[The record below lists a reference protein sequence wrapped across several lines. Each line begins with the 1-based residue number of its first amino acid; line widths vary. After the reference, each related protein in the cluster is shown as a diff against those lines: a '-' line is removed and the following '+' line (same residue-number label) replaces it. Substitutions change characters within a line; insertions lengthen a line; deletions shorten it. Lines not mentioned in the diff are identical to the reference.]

1 MLVAGYAKVP
11 AMSGV
16 HGTHD
21 HFTVSLVID
30 TGTHRV
36 EESDSTA
43 ATTLTRRW
51 LARRLTGLDFSA
63 PIEPVLEALDDDYLG
78 QGAGAMRQAVLD
90 AWRRY
95 AAYRNPGTT
104 DSSQ

>member
-30 TGTHRV
+30 TMGDRSAV
-36 EESDSTA
+36 KEE
-43 ATTLTRRW
+43 TL
-51 LARRLTGLDFSA
+51 ANPEVLDFFA
-63 PIEPVLEALDDDYLG
+63 RLRP
-78 QGAGAMRQAVLD
+78 
-90 AWRRY
+90 
-95 AAYRNPGTT
+95 
-104 DSSQ
+104 